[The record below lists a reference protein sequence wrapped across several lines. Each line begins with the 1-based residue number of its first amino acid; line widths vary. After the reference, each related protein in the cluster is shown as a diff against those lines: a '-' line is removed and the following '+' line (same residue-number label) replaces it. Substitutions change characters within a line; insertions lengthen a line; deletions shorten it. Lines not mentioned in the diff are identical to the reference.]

1 MTFKPL
7 SETASEDLTVVV
19 VFILDT
25 DKGISL
31 VWAIGPYEFQAYI
44 WGQNVPQIMKMLP
57 Q

>member
-44 WGQNVPQIMKMLP
+44 
-57 Q
+57 